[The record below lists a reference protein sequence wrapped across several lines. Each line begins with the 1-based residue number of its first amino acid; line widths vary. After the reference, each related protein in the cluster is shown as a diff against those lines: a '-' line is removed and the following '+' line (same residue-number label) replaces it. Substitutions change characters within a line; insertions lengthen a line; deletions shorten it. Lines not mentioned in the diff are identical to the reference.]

1 MEPMLQ
7 EPLQERAALE
17 QECAALEQ
25 ERAALVLRK
34 EQELLEPVRRK
45 QEQLHN
51 RNLPKH
57 IQLIRSH
64 SLGQHCHLGIRHPK
78 VRIHQKHI
86 QLIRS
91 HSLGQHCRLGIH
103 QKHIRRRSQQG
114 HKHNQC
120 RKKP

>member
-17 QECAALEQ
+17 QECAALEQERAALVQ

-64 SLGQHCHLGIRHPK
+64 SLGQHCHLGI
-78 VRIHQKHI
+78 
-86 QLIRS
+86 
-91 HSLGQHCRLGIH
+91 H